1 MIFILSPNLLP
12 TRITMILLDYSQI
25 ALSNIIVQKLNDE
38 NMIRHMIL
46 NSIRMYNKKYRD
58 EYGQMVICAD
68 GMNTWRKDYYPYYKA
83 KRKTRREQSDQDWN
97 EIFRILHLVRDE
109 IKENLPYKV
118 IHMDGVEADDIIASL
133 VLQSQEFGLG
143 EPMMIVSSDKDFIQ
157 LQKYN
162 NVKQFSPIQKKM
174 VKDANPRTYLF
185 NHIMKGDTGDGI
197 PNVLSDDDTFVTDKK
212 QTPLRKTKIAE
223 WLENSDN
230 LRNVMEHETFR
241 NYQRNKKLI
250 DLTEVPEDIQQ
261 TIINNYNEQK
271 VAMKM
276 KVLNYLI
283 KKRCNQLIEVVEE
296 FYNNETISI

>member
-1 MIFILSPNLLP
+1 
-12 TRITMILLDYSQI
+12 MILLDYSQI

-46 NSIRMYNKKYRD
+46 YSIRMYNKKYRD

-97 EIFRILHLVRDE
+97 EIFRILHLVREE

-157 LQKYN
+157 LQKFN

-174 VKDANPRTYLF
+174 VTDKNPRTYLF
-185 NHIMKGDTGDGI
+185 NHIMKGDSGDGI

-230 LRNVMEHETFR
+230 LRNVMEHGTFR

>member
-1 MIFILSPNLLP
+1 
-12 TRITMILLDYSQI
+12 MILLDYSQI

-38 NMIRHMIL
+38 SMIRHMIL
-46 NSIRMYNKKYRD
+46 NSIRMYNKRYRD

-83 KRKTRREQSDQDWN
+83 KRRKNRDSSDQDWN

-118 IHMDGVEADDIIASL
+118 VHMEGVEADDIIASL
-133 VLQSQEFGLG
+133 ILQSQEFGMN

-157 LQKYN
+157 LQKFN

-174 VKDANPRTYLF
+174 VKDDNPRSYLF

-197 PNVLSDDDTFVTDKK
+197 PNVLSDDDTFVSDKK
-212 QTPLRKTKIAE
+212 QTPLRKTRIAE

-230 LRNVMEHETFR
+230 LRAVMDDEIYR
-241 NYQRNKKLI
+241 IYQRNKKLI
-250 DLTEVPEDIQQ
+250 DLTEVPETIQQ
-261 TIINNYNEQK
+261 NIINNYNEQK

-276 KVLNYLI
+276 RVLNYLI

-296 FYNNETISI
+296 FYNNDKIIA

>member
-1 MIFILSPNLLP
+1 
-12 TRITMILLDYSQI
+12 MILLDYSQI

-38 NMIRHMIL
+38 SMIRHMIL

-58 EYGQMVICAD
+58 EFGQMVICAD

-83 KRKTRREQSDQDWN
+83 KRRTKREQSDQDWN

-157 LQKYN
+157 LQKFK
-162 NVKQFSPIQKKM
+162 NVKQFSPIQKKI
-174 VKDANPRTYLF
+174 VKDNNPRTYLF

-212 QTPLRKTKIAE
+212 QTPLRKTRIAE

-261 TIINNYNEQK
+261 NIIYNYNEQK

>member
-1 MIFILSPNLLP
+1 
-12 TRITMILLDYSQI
+12 MILLDYSQI
-25 ALSNIIVQKLNDE
+25 ALSNIIVQGLNDE
-38 NMIRHMIL
+38 SMIRHMIL
-46 NSIRMYNKKYRD
+46 NSIRMYNKRYRD

-83 KRKTRREQSDQDWN
+83 KRRTKREQSDQDWN

-157 LQKYN
+157 LQKFK
-162 NVKQFSPIQKKM
+162 NVKQFSPIQKKI
-174 VKDANPRTYLF
+174 VKDNNPRTYLF

-212 QTPLRKTKIAE
+212 QTPLRKTRIAE

-261 TIINNYNEQK
+261 NIIYNYNEQK